1 MDFDILIIFY
11 YVFNCENKDYGWY
24 LYVVV
29 VFINSWVFN
38 YWEYNGVL
46 WYIYLKKKLI
56 VIKRFFW
63 LIYLFKIMLFIIIF
77 IVYV

>member
-56 VIKRFFW
+56 VI
-63 LIYLFKIMLFIIIF
+63 
-77 IVYV
+77 